1 MKEEPNVKKILPI
14 ITALLLITTLSQAQE
29 NVTLEIFHKT
39 FPNMKA
45 ERIAKSEI
53 AGLYEV
59 QAGNNIFYFDPT
71 TGYLLFGDILT
82 RDGKNLSAEKRED
95 LLSRRVQEI
104 PLEKGVKIGSGK
116 NVVVEFTDP
125 DCPFCRKTA
134 EWFEKTRADV
144 TRYVFFY
151 PIARLH
157 PKAEAKAKYILAAR
171 DKGKAYREVMKGA
184 LDNADMKTLEAS
196 DKSGVLLEEH
206 RRLALKAGV
215 FATPT
220 LWVNGKH
227 VAGANIP
234 LIEKYLKGEKQP

>member
-1 MKEEPNVKKILPI
+1 MKKILPI
-14 ITALLLITTLSQAQE
+14 VMALLVCATLSQAQE
-29 NVTLEIFHKT
+29 NIPLEQFHKT

-45 ERIAKSEI
+45 DRIAKSEI

-59 QAGNNIFYFDPT
+59 QAGNNLFYFDPA

-82 RDGKNLSAEKRED
+82 RDGKNLSAEKREG

-104 PLEKGVKIGSGK
+104 PLEKGMKIGSGK
-116 NVVVEFTDP
+116 NVVIEFTDP
-125 DCPFCRKTA
+125 DCPFCRRTA
-134 EWFEKTRADV
+134 EWFEKTHPDA

-157 PKAEAKAKYILAAR
+157 PGAEAKARYILSAR
-171 DKGKAYREVMKGA
+171 NKEKTYREVMQGA
-184 LDNADMKTLEAS
+184 LDKADLKTLAS
-196 DKSGVLLEEH
+196 SEKSSLLLEEH
-206 RRLALKAGV
+206 RRLALKVGV

-227 VAGANIP
+227 VAGADIP
-234 LIEKYLKGEKQP
+234 LIEKYLKGEK